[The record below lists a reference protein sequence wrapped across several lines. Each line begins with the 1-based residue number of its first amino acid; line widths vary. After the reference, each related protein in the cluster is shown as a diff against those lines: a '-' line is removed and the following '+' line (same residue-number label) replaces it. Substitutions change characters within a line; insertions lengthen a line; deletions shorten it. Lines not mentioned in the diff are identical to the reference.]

1 MAKNYKEHYVN
12 SIIGRVHIDIGDHG
26 VVLKQEING
35 VTAGFISLTH
45 EEMEKLARALFA
57 IKKDLSLSFPQSQAL
72 PPILPSFANAPMPTR
87 SHMNEMKAKY
97 EKAYVPWTAEE
108 EEKLKKYHAQGLTVA
123 DISKL
128 LRRNKGAINSRK
140 KKLGLS

>member
-1 MAKNYKEHYVN
+1 MAKNYKKHYVN
-12 SIIGRVHIDIGDHG
+12 SVIGRVHIDIGDHG

-35 VTAGFISLTH
+35 MVAGTISLTH

-57 IKKDLSLSFPQSQAL
+57 IKKDLPSDSLQSQAL
-72 PPILPSFANAPMPTR
+72 APVFPSFTNSPMATN
-87 SHMNEMKAKY
+87 HMDELKLKY
-97 EKAYVPWTAEE
+97 KKAYSPWTKEE
-108 EEKLKKYHAQGLTVA
+108 DEMLNKYQAQGLTVA

-128 LRRNKGAINSRK
+128 LERNEGAIISRK

>member
-1 MAKNYKEHYVN
+1 MAKNYKKHYVN
-12 SIIGRVHIDIGDHG
+12 SVIGRVHIDIGDHG
-26 VVLKQEING
+26 VVLKQEVG
-35 VTAGFISLTH
+35 GMVTGTISLAH

-57 IKKDLSLSFPQSQAL
+57 IKKDLPSDSLQSQVL
-72 PPILPSFANAPMPTR
+72 PPILPSFTNPPLATN
-87 SHMNEMKAKY
+87 HMEEMKAKY
-97 EKAYVPWTAEE
+97 ENAYSQWTTEE

-128 LRRNKGAINSRK
+128 LGRNKGAIVSRK

>member
-12 SIIGRVHIDIGDHG
+12 SVIGRVHIDIGDHG
-26 VVLKQEING
+26 VVLKQEIEG
-35 VTAGFISLTH
+35 VATGFISLTH

-57 IKKDLSLSFPQSQAL
+57 IKKDLTSDSLQSQT
-72 PPILPSFANAPMPTR
+72 PPILPSFTNIPTPT
-87 SHMNEMKAKY
+87 SHMDEMKGKHK
-97 EKAYVPWTAEE
+97 KAYNPWTKEE
-108 EEKLKKYHAQGLTVA
+108 EEQLKKYHIQGLTVQ

-128 LRRNKGAINSRK
+128 LERNEGAIVSRK

>member
-12 SIIGRVHIDIGDHG
+12 SVIGRVHIDIGDHG
-26 VVLKQEING
+26 VVLKQEIEG
-35 VTAGFISLTH
+35 VTTGFISLTH

-57 IKKDLSLSFPQSQAL
+57 IKKDLSSDSLQSQTPPTAL
-72 PPILPSFANAPMPTR
+72 PTFTNPSMIT
-87 SHMNEMKAKY
+87 SYMDKMKAKHD
-97 EKAYVPWTAEE
+97 KAYAPWTIEE
-108 EEKLKKYHAQGLTVA
+108 EEKLKKYHAKGLTVR

-128 LRRNKGAINSRK
+128 LGRNEGAINSRK